1 MSTFN
6 VRVIVRL
13 QPEVVDPVGST
24 IESGL
29 KNMGF
34 STVSGTRVGKVVEF
48 TVEAIDAE
56 EAWDYTKKMS
66 DQLLVNPTIENY
78 HIDLVD
84 LSGKEST

>member
-1 MSTFN
+1 MNTFN

-24 IESGL
+24 IESAL

-34 STVSGTRVGKVVEF
+34 TTVSGTRVGKVVEF
-48 TVEAIDAE
+48 SVEAIDAE
-56 EAWDYTKKMS
+56 EAWHYTKKMS

>member
-34 STVSGTRVGKVVEF
+34 TTISGTRVGKVVEF
-48 TVEAIDAE
+48 SVQAMNAEDA
-56 EAWDYTKKMS
+56 WSCTKKMS

-84 LSGKEST
+84 LSGEEST